1 MTEEF
6 TTEDSLTVNFDEQ
19 TGEIQLDWDQNDPR
33 WSWMNDLTSELV
45 GAILNEFL
53 SKRRDDLN
61 EYETESPT

>member
-33 WSWMNDLTSELV
+33 WSWMNDLTSEQV

-53 SKRRDDLN
+53 SKRLDDLN

>member
-33 WSWMNDLTSELV
+33 WSWMNDLTSDQV

-53 SKRRDDLN
+53 SKRLDDLD